1 MGALT
6 TAARTS
12 AKAKKAAKAAKK
24 AAEKLKKEK
33 IKEAKSKAKKAAG
46 SISDTKNEVA
56 GSRERSGF
64 TGNAEKDIEQG
75 KAGKVQS
82 GKKSVPSFADQETRN
97 KNRVNRNKRVAS
109 LETKEEKGTITKEE
123 SAELKRLNKLSS
135 DQDKSRASKAA
146 STASSTAR
154 KDKGVSLAG
163 PGGKSYKVGEVKKQ
177 PSGQMIGDTKNGINR
192 VTGEMYGNPTP
203 NQLSMAIRDLSAR
216 TNLSAAAKRN
226 LAKLKAMSK
235 ADKQDATLRR
245 MERRMKNTG
254 PDKSGRPM
262 KNGGMAK
269 KRMAY
274 KAGGYVNCGASMAGT
289 QGKK

>member
-1 MGALT
+1 MGLT
-6 TAARTS
+6 TAATR
-12 AKAKKAAKAAKK
+12 AARKKAKEILEAKK
-24 AAEKLKKEK
+24 KTQQK
-33 IKEAKSKAKKAAG
+33 IKDAKSKAKKAAG
-46 SISDTKNEVA
+46 SIKDTKNEVA

-75 KAGKVQS
+75 KAGEVQT
-82 GKKSVPSFADQETRN
+82 GKKSVPSFSDQETSN

-109 LETKEEKGTITKEE
+109 LETKEAKGTITKEE

-154 KDKGVSLAG
+154 KGKGVSLAG

-177 PSGQMIGDTKNGINR
+177 PSGQMIGDTRNGINR

-269 KRMAY
+269 KRMY
-274 KAGGYVNCGASMAGT
+274 KAGGYVNCGASMPGT